1 MILKDKTAIVTGAA
15 SGIGRATAVRF
26 AREGANVALVDMNAA
41 GLAEAEAA
49 CGETGAKSLVLE
61 RDAADPGVMDALVA
75 ETARAFGG
83 IDILVNTIVHRV
95 RGKFLDITIEEF
107 RRVLEVNVTSYYFL
121 TQKVVPHMI
130 ERGGGSVIHISSQL
144 GFVVIPEYSPY
155 CTSKGAVVNMTRA
168 LAFELADRN
177 IRVNSVAPGPTDT
190 PGINRG
196 FQEDPQRLENL
207 LADVP
212 MGRMGR
218 PEEIAEVCLFL
229 AGDASSY
236 VTGHNLVADG
246 GYLAH

>member
-49 CGETGAKSLVLE
+49 CGEAGAKSLVLE

>member
-1 MILKDKTAIVTGAA
+1 MILKDKTAIVTGTA

-218 PEEIAEVCLFL
+218 PEEIAEICLFL

>member
-49 CGETGAKSLVLE
+49 CGETGEKSLVLE

>member
-1 MILKDKTAIVTGAA
+1 MKLDGKVAIVTGAA

>member
-15 SGIGRATAVRF
+15 SGIGQATSVRF
-26 AREGANVALVDMNAA
+26 AREGANVAIVDMNAA
-41 GLAEAEAA
+41 GLAETEAA
-49 CGETGAKSLVLE
+49 CGEAGAKSLVLE
-61 RDAADPGVMDALVA
+61 KDAADPDAMDALVA
-75 ETARAFGG
+75 ETAGAFGG
-83 IDILVNTIVHRV
+83 IDVLVNTIVHRV
-95 RGKFLDITIEEF
+95 RGKFLEITPEDF
-107 RRVLEVNVTSYYFL
+107 RRGLEVNVTSYYFL
-121 TQKVVPHMI
+121 TQKVVLHMI

-196 FQEDPQRLENL
+196 FQEDPQRLDNL

>member
-218 PEEIAEVCLFL
+218 PEEIAEICLFL

>member
-190 PGINRG
+190 PGINHG
-196 FQEDPQRLENL
+196 FREDPQRLKNL

>member
-1 MILKDKTAIVTGAA
+1 
-15 SGIGRATAVRF
+15 
-26 AREGANVALVDMNAA
+26 
-41 GLAEAEAA
+41 
-49 CGETGAKSLVLE
+49 
-61 RDAADPGVMDALVA
+61 MDTLVA
-75 ETARAFGG
+75 ETAGAFGG
-83 IDILVNTIVHRV
+83 IDVLVNTIVHRV

-218 PEEIAEVCLFL
+218 PEEIAEICLFL

>member
-41 GLAEAEAA
+41 GLAEAAAA
-49 CGETGAKSLVLE
+49 CGEAGAKSLVLE

>member
-1 MILKDKTAIVTGAA
+1 MILQDKTAIVTGAA

-41 GLAEAEAA
+41 GLAEAKAA
-49 CGETGAKSLVLE
+49 CGEAGAKSLVLE
-61 RDAADPGVMDALVA
+61 RDAADPDAMDALVA
-75 ETARAFGG
+75 ETAGAFGG
-83 IDILVNTIVHRV
+83 IDVLVNTIVHRV
-95 RGKFLDITIEEF
+95 RGKFLEITLEEF

-155 CTSKGAVVNMTRA
+155 CTSKGAVINMTRA

>member
-168 LAFELADRN
+168 LATELGPHG
-177 IRVNSVAPGPTDT
+177 IRVNCLAPGTTVTDRVQKIHDNR
-190 PGINRG
+190 PGYA
-196 FQEDPQRLENL
+196 ESKLENISVKRF
-207 LADVP
+207 AT
-212 MGRMGR
+212 
-218 PEEIAEVCLFL
+218 PEEMAGVALFMVSGENDFMNG
-229 AGDASSY
+229 AI
-236 VTGHNLVADG
+236 VTSDG
-246 GYLAH
+246 GTTAA

>member
-1 MILKDKTAIVTGAA
+1 MRLREKVAIVTG
-15 SGIGRATAVRF
+15 SGRGIGKAYAMGL
-26 AREGANVALVDMNAA
+26 ASEGAKLCIAELNPQT
-41 GLAEAEAA
+41 AEAVAQEIRHNGNEAIA
-49 CGETGAKSLVLE
+49 VPTDVSVEESVLNM
-61 RDAADPGVMDALVA
+61 AHKTA
-75 ETARAFGG
+75 EAFGG

>member
-15 SGIGRATAVRF
+15 SGIGRATAIRF

-41 GLAEAEAA
+41 GLAEAETA
-49 CGETGAKSLVLE
+49 CGEKSLVLE
-61 RDAADPGVMDALVA
+61 KDAADPDAMDALVA
-75 ETARAFGG
+75 ETAGTFGG

-95 RGKFLDITIEEF
+95 RGKFLEITLEDF

-144 GFVVIPEYSPY
+144 GFVAIPEYSPY